1 MPTTRIGTLESGKFA
16 RRQGS
21 FIGIGT
27 FPRTTYL
34 TQSHVASSH
43 IEDGG
48 NDLSTFVKSALPK
61 IEEFL
66 KVKLASNPE

>member
-1 MPTTRIGTLESGKFA
+1 MPTTRIDTLESGRFA
-16 RRQGS
+16 RRQGT
-21 FIGIGT
+21 FIGVGT
-27 FPRTTYL
+27 FLRTTYL
-34 TQSHVASSH
+34 TQSHIAPSH